1 MNRLSAVV
9 ILAGMIIG
17 GARGAEAAERDITGA
32 VVKIYVVSAERD
44 YWTPWRREAPSAV
57 YGSGCVIGGRRILT
71 SAHVVAD
78 ARFLIVKR
86 AGTAE
91 KYAARVRFVAHEC
104 DLAILDVEDDNF
116 FSGAEPLVPGDLV
129 SPCDAVTVY
138 GFPEG
143 GEELSVTAGIV
154 SRVEQNVYAHSR
166 AQLLCA
172 QIDAAINAGSS
183 GGPVIRGQSL
193 VGIAFQARKG
203 ENISYMVPA
212 PVIRRFLRDLSDGRY
227 DGIPSLEIKTQPL
240 ENPDL
245 RLKLG
250 LVSED
255 LQFRGVAVSRIPHG
269 SPAEGLL
276 LPGDVLLA
284 VDGRAVAYDGTVEFR
299 PGERTDF
306 NFLVQEKDLGDAV
319 ELEIHRQGGRRKVRV
334 KLSAPLN
341 STRLVPYLQYDQDP
355 TFFIVGGFVFTPLTY
370 NHLAQW
376 QMDNMPPLRFIYYS
390 ELAVRKAERLQVVIL
405 VQVLA
410 DEVNVGYHFLE
421 DEVIVEA
428 NGVRLKDF
436 ADLVRAV
443 ESNQGPYHEFVTETG
458 FSVILS
464 REKAEARREA
474 ILKNYAIVIDRS
486 DDLRK
491 RN

>member
-1 MNRLSAVV
+1 MTGAILIVRAPAAVP
-9 ILAGMIIG
+9 
-17 GARGAEAAERDITGA
+17 DITGA

-44 YWTPWRREAPSAV
+44 YWTPWRRQAPSAS
-57 YGSGCVIGGRRILT
+57 YGSGCVIDGRRILT

-78 ARFLIVKR
+78 ARFIIVKR

-91 KYAARVRFVAHEC
+91 KYPARVRGVAHEC
-104 DLAILDVEDDNF
+104 DLAILEVEDENF
-116 FSGAEPLVPGDLV
+116 FAGAVPLAPGDLV
-129 SPCDAVTVY
+129 SPRDGVTVY

-154 SRVEQNVYAHSR
+154 SRVEQNIYAHSR
-166 AQLLCA
+166 ARLLCA
-172 QIDAAINAGSS
+172 QIDAAINPGSS
-183 GGPVIRGQSL
+183 GGPVIRDNSL

-203 ENISYMVPA
+203 ESISYMVPA

-245 RLKLG
+245 RRKLG
-250 LVSED
+250 LVSEEHM
-255 LQFRGVAVSRIPHG
+255 FRGVVVNQIPHG

-276 LPGDVLLA
+276 LPGDVVLA
-284 VDGRAVAYDGTVEFR
+284 VDGRPVAYDGTVEFR

-306 NFLVQEKDLGDAV
+306 NFLVQEKDMNHSLELGIFR
-319 ELEIHRQGGRRKVRV
+319 EGRSRKVRV
-334 KLSAPLN
+334 ELSAPLN
-341 STRLVPYLQYDQDP
+341 FCRLVPYIQYDRDP
-355 TFFIVGGFVFTPLTY
+355 TYFIVGGLVFAPMTY

-376 QMDNMPPLRFIYYS
+376 QMKDMPPLLFIYYS
-390 ELAVRKAERLQVVIL
+390 ELADKSADRLQVVVL

-410 DEVNVGYHFLE
+410 DEVNLGYHFLE

-443 ESNQGPYHEFVTETG
+443 ESNEGPYHEFLSETG
-458 FSVILS
+458 FRVVLS
-464 REKAEARREA
+464 REKSEARKNA
-474 ILKNYAIVIDRS
+474 ILSDYAVGADRS
-486 DDLRK
+486 EDLRGLK
-491 RN
+491 

>member
-1 MNRLSAVV
+1 MKKYLAVV
-9 ILAGMIIG
+9 FLGVAILG
-17 GARGAEAAERDITGA
+17 GAPWAEAEQDITGA

-44 YWTPWRREAPSAV
+44 YWTPWRRQAPSAV
-57 YGSGCVIGGRRILT
+57 YGSGCVIDGRRILT

-78 ARFLIVKR
+78 ARFIIVKR

-91 KYAARVRFVAHEC
+91 KYAARVRDIAHEC
-104 DLAILDVEDDNF
+104 DLAVLEVEDENF
-116 FSGAEPLVPGDLV
+116 FAGAAPLVLGDLV
-129 SPCDAVTVY
+129 SPRDAVTVY

-166 AQLLCA
+166 ARLLSA

-183 GGPVIRGQSL
+183 GGPVIRGNSL

-212 PVIRRFLRDLSDGRY
+212 PVVRRFLRDLSDGRY
-227 DGIPSLEIKTQPL
+227 DGIPGLEIKTQPL

-245 RLKLG
+245 RAKLG

-255 LQFRGVAVSRIPHG
+255 HEFRGVAVSRVPHG

-276 LPGDVLLA
+276 VPGDVILA
-284 VDGRAVAYDGTVEFR
+284 VDGRPVAYDGTVEFR

-306 NFLVQEKDLGDAV
+306 NFLVQEKDLGDAI
-319 ELEIHRQGGRRKVRV
+319 ELEILREGKKQKARV
-334 KLSAPLN
+334 VLSAPLD
-341 STRLVPYLQYDQDP
+341 SCRLVPFLQYDQDP
-355 TFFIVGGFVFTPLTY
+355 TFFIVGGLVFAPLAY

-376 QMDNMPPLRFIYYS
+376 QVNGMPPLLFIYYS
-390 ELAVRKAERLQVVIL
+390 ELAERRVDRLEVVIL
-405 VQVLA
+405 AQVLA
-410 DEVNVGYHFLE
+410 DEVNLGYHFLQ

-428 NGVRLKDF
+428 NGVRLKNF

-443 ESNQGPYHEFVTETG
+443 ESNRGPYHEFVTESG
-458 FSVILS
+458 LSVVLS

-474 ILKNYAIVIDRS
+474 ILENYAVGADRS
-486 DDLRK
+486 DDLRERK
-491 RN
+491 